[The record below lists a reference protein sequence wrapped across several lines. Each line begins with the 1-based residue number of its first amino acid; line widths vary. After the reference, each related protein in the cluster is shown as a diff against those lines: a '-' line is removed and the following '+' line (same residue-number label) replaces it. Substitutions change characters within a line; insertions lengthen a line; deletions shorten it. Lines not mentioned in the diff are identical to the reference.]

1 MKHLVTLAL
10 LGLVAVLPAQ
20 AESSAASSASDSLST
35 SVGSSSTSIQKSS
48 NSSSNDKVAA
58 GEYRVIEMAAAG
70 PGQVRLRLQ
79 PLAAGTEFALLL
91 PQKTADQHALAAGQV
106 VNVRE
111 REYGLEF
118 AKREDR
124 QTFFLVLADEWY
136 RELQT
141 RPVTL

>member
-1 MKHLVTLAL
+1 MIHLVTLAL
-10 LGLVAVLPAQ
+10 LGLVAALPAR
-20 AESSAASSASDSLST
+20 AESSAASSASDSLAT

-70 PGQVRLRLQ
+70 PGQLRLRLQ
-79 PLAAGTEFALLL
+79 PLGAGAEFALLL
-91 PQKTADQHALAAGQV
+91 PQKTAEQHALAVGQV

-118 AKREDR
+118 ATHEDR
-124 QTFFLVLADEWY
+124 QAFYLVLADEWY
-136 RELQT
+136 RDLQT
-141 RPVTL
+141 RAVTL